1 MSIRGLKGPDHLYAV
16 GILTIAAGGKRI
28 VFHFQGQQAVGGS

>member
-1 MSIRGLKGPDHLYAV
+1 MSIRGLKSPDHLYAV

-28 VFHFQGQQAVGGS
+28 IFYFQGQQAFSGS